1 MNRWIKLFMKKMN
14 MPYEHAVTWCL
25 DIWVLCLRRKCEK
38 NVKPDRI

>member
-14 MPYEHAVTWCL
+14 MPYEHAVTLCL

-38 NVKPDRI
+38 NVKLDRI